1 MKKPPKSSS
10 KFTLDTVIQHYKGI
24 IQSDS
29 FSLAI
34 VSENT
39 TLAVFK
45 STKVTKAAGLEDL
58 SGRFLKD
65 GAKVLAEPITDLCN
79 LSISQGKCLDSC

>member
-1 MKKPPKSSS
+1 MKKPPKSSD

-39 TLAVFK
+39 TLTVFK
-45 STKVTKAAGLEDL
+45 STKVTKAAGLDDL
-58 SGRFLKD
+58 CGRFLKD
-65 GAKVLAEPITDLCN
+65 GAKVLVEPITDLCN
-79 LSISQGKCLDSC
+79 LSIFSGKCLDSC